1 MKGDK
6 GQIYLIITIIIIA
19 VVIGFVTISN
29 YAQKQDSVKIYDLGE
44 ELNIEGENVLDYGIY
59 NGLDKEATAELLRS
73 FIQDYSEYLGEDI
86 EVYLI
91 VGDDESLIVIGEEEG
106 LEEDFNITFITG
118 NAAKNLRKYAKKTFT
133 PTVSLEAGNKIKV
146 KIKNQHDSDK
156 DYEYEF
162 ELKKGEN
169 FYFIISQ
176 KVGEETYVTTN

>member
-1 MKGDK
+1 ML
-6 GQIYLIITIIIIA
+6 QRILENT
-19 VVIGFVTISN
+19 
-29 YAQKQDSVKIYDLGE
+29 QKKL
-44 ELNIEGENVLDYGIY
+44 
-59 NGLDKEATAELLRS
+59 
-73 FIQDYSEYLGEDI
+73 
-86 EVYLI
+86 
-91 VGDDESLIVIGEEEG
+91 
-106 LEEDFNITFITG
+106 
-118 NAAKNLRKYAKKTFT
+118 FT